1 VGAVKVVEREHG
13 AVGMVNGTAEGAG
26 DKRAGGDV
34 NEVPGTG
41 VAGKTVLT
49 TYVAAKPRFSTS
61 ASDLNVTNM
70 EPL

>member
-1 VGAVKVVEREHG
+1 
-13 AVGMVNGTAEGAG
+13 MVNGTAEGAG

-61 ASDLNVTNM
+61 PSDLNVTNM